1 MSITTGSANS
11 ARYVDFDEYVDLKL
25 QKTRSSIKSTDLLV
39 ALAGVAAMFLGYLL
53 TFVVLDQWVIPGGFG
68 VAFRWLLLL
77 TLVAATVA
85 WLVMKVGLPYMRS
98 VNRLYAARE
107 IEKADPSLK
116 SSLLNLVDLR
126 AAGREINASVMKTL
140 ERQAAVQLQQV
151 DVTQVVDHRPLMRTA
166 SVLLAV
172 IVLFCVYA
180 LLSPKD
186 ISNSIWRGL
195 LPGKDVKLA
204 TSTEILNVLPGDVTV
219 VARTPSSRV
228 EIIADLGG
236 VIPEKIFVHYTT
248 SDGKFRDEPVELRA
262 DAEGQTRFKGVLVGE
277 TGQGLLQDVTYVV
290 RAGDAESKTYRITV
304 EQPPSAT
311 PDKVRLEFPGY
322 MKLEPTEQAGGQIE
336 SWEGVKATLTAHTNI
351 PVKSAS
357 IQFLD
362 EPTAAP
368 LGDDL
373 PMTVSSDGR
382 HLDAKWTLAFRSDGT
397 SYSKHYRIQCKTAS
411 GAEDPAPIVYGIA
424 IRPDLPPEIA
434 LLEPVRD
441 LEAPANATIPLLIQA
456 RDPDFELSHI
466 NLHVEKLGQSILKD
480 SLSDTKQS
488 RVLLKHDLA
497 LDRLA
502 LNTGDV
508 IEFWVE
514 AFDNKQPRSNRRN
527 TPRLKVTIIEPISDK
542 AAKKQLADDRQQRDQ
557 RMAEAQQDQ
566 NDEGRPGQ
574 PPQQEVAANDPPRD
588 PMPNEPPDRDPM
600 PRDNAQPSKDET
612 SGKDGKSGA
621 DGQGNSPPKEK
632 SPRDPNSNS
641 KPSETADGSGDNKT
655 GDNKTKDGTKPP
667 SDAPKQDR
675 PKTDGTKQAGSQ
687 DGTNS
692 RQSEQ
697 PTPLSPDGAD
707 DEKVIE
713 KLVNNRKN
721 REDSKS
727 KDRKPDQAVQDAN
740 GSKEPTSNGDSPKS
754 DMPPEN
760 EPDPKS
766 KDTKP
771 GENSTEQKSSKPN
784 ATKDSKTPSN
794 DEPTTGDAPK
804 EPLPKPGDAPKPS
817 DSSVKPSPEKPARDQ
832 DKSDKPDSPK
842 KNQPN
847 KDRTNS
853 EQTQPKEP
861 MPGEAPAKPDE
872 PDKNGPGTKDASKP
886 SDSPAKQNENKGP
899 QGADT
904 PKNDTADEAAA
915 PDKNKPD
922 ASNSDKS
929 KPNEKTPGK
938 SPNDKRPGAEDKP
951 DPNAPPSK
959 DTKKQ
964 PGETG
969 QNAPREPA
977 PKSPDAKPEPG
988 DGKNKGPAKPQPD
1001 PKTKPTPQPGD
1012 APQPDSKDK
1021 PNTRPGDPKP
1031 EDAPA
1036 TNDATPPKAGDK
1048 KTSKQPQPG
1057 KQPNAA
1063 PNEQPPSEPG
1073 DKPPASK
1080 SPKKEQDSPTA
1091 DEKQAPANKKDQ
1103 KTNDSNNDGETGGD
1117 KPDQTGKPSPQKGP
1131 GEAGKQPGKQQPK
1144 DSSSKPS
1151 EDKQQ
1156 PGQGSKP
1163 GKNGKPGDASDSK
1176 PSDGKS
1182 SSNSGKPGET
1192 GKPSADSSK
1201 PGDGN
1206 GGKEPA
1212 DNQADKNKA
1221 DKPAGPESDKAP
1233 SKPDDQPGQG
1243 DKPGDKPGDKGAG
1256 KSAESQ
1262 DGGKSPGGKPS
1273 GKSGKGSSQP
1283 GKMSG
1288 QGGGSAT
1295 PGKGGELPDA
1305 GSNDEAAALE
1315 EEAANL
1321 EYNKQ
1326 ATELVLKRLQKELER
1341 GDVDPELLEQLGWT
1355 EAEMKRFA
1363 ERLGKHLEKSNAIEE
1378 TPESAARR
1386 EQFEEMLKTLDLKKG
1401 GTKRTGENSPQRD
1414 VNQIESRRT
1423 NVPPTYKK
1431 AFEQFTKDLNRQKQS
1446 KPAGS
1451 SK

>member
-1 MSITTGSANS
+1 MSTTTGSANS

-85 WLVMKVGLPYMRS
+85 WLVVKVGLPYMRT

-126 AAGREINASVMKTL
+126 AAGREINASVMKSL

-151 DVTQVVDHRPLMRTA
+151 DVTQVVDHRPLMKTA

-172 IVLFCVYA
+172 IVVFCIYA

-195 LPGKDVKLA
+195 LPAANVELA

-290 RAGDAESKTYRITV
+290 RAGDAESKLFRITV

-311 PDKVRLEFPGY
+311 PDKVRYEFPSY
-322 MKLEPTEQAGGQIE
+322 MKLEPTEQPGGQID

-411 GAEDPAPIVYGIA
+411 GAEDPAPIVYGIT
-424 IRPDLPPEIA
+424 IRPDLAPEVA

-488 RVLLKHDLA
+488 RALLKHDLA

-527 TPRLKVTIIEPISDK
+527 TPRLKITIVEPISDK
-542 AAKKQLADDRQQRDQ
+542 EARKQLAEDQKQRDQ
-557 RMAEAQQDQ
+557 RLAEAQQEQ
-566 NDEGRPGQ
+566 NHDGRPDQ
-574 PPQQEVAANDPPRD
+574 PPQEVGANEPPRD
-588 PMPNEPPDRDPM
+588 PMPNEQPERDPM
-600 PRDNAQPSKDET
+600 PRDNGQSNKDET
-612 SGKDGKSGA
+612 SGKDGQQRA
-621 DGQGNSPPKEK
+621 DGQGKGSPNEK
-632 SPRDPNSNS
+632 SPRDPNSSS
-641 KPSETADGSGDNKT
+641 KPSESTDSS
-655 GDNKTKDGTKPP
+655 GDNKTKDGTKDGSKPAK
-667 SDAPKQDR
+667 DAPKNDGS
-675 PKTDGTKQAGSQ
+675 KTDGSKSDGSK
-687 DGTNS
+687 DGANS
-692 RQSEQ
+692 RQNE
-697 PTPLSPDGAD
+697 PPMPLSPDGAD

-721 REDSKS
+721 RDDSKPN
-727 KDRKPDQAVQDAN
+727 DRKPDQSNPDAN
-740 GSKEPTSNGDSPKS
+740 GAKEPMSNDDSPKS
-754 DMPPEN
+754 DMPPQN

-766 KDTKP
+766 KDTPP
-771 GENSTEQKSSKPN
+771 GENTAEQKPPKPN
-784 ATKDSKTPSN
+784 ATKNSKTPSN
-794 DEPTTGDAPK
+794 DEPSTGNDPK
-804 EPLPKPGDAPKPS
+804 EPMPKPGESPKPS
-817 DSSVKPSPEKPARDQ
+817 DSNAKPSPENTNPDQ
-832 DKSDKPDSPK
+832 PKPDKTS
-842 KNQPN
+842 PN
-847 KDRTNS
+847 KPTKERTNPDS
-853 EQTQPKEP
+853 TQPKEP
-861 MPGEAPAKPDE
+861 MPGEAPAKTEGE
-872 PDKNGPGTKDASKP
+872 PDKNGPGTKDEPKP
-886 SDSPAKQNENKGP
+886 GDSSAKKSENKGP

-904 PKNDTADEAAA
+904 PKNETADKPPMPADKSDMPDEATS
-915 PDKNKPD
+915 PDKNK
-922 ASNSDKS
+922 SDVS

-938 SPNDKRPGAEDKP
+938 SPDDKRPGAEEKP
-951 DPNAPPSK
+951 DPNGPPSK
-959 DTKKQ
+959 NNDKKQ
-964 PGETG
+964 PGEADP
-969 QNAPREPA
+969 NAPREPA
-977 PKSPDAKPEPG
+977 PESPDAKPEPG

-1001 PKTKPTPQPGD
+1001 PKSKPTPEKNAD
-1012 APQPDSKDK
+1012 APRDPQDK

-1031 EDAPA
+1031 EESPA
-1036 TNDATPPKAGDK
+1036 TNDSTPPKPGDNKSNK
-1048 KTSKQPQPG
+1048 KPQPG
-1057 KQPNAA
+1057 KQPNDA
-1063 PNEQPPSEPG
+1063 PQDQPSEASE
-1073 DKPPASK
+1073 KPPANKPS
-1080 SPKKEQDSPTA
+1080 KKEPDSPTA
-1091 DEKQAPANKKDQ
+1091 NENQPPANKKNQ
-1103 KTNDSNNDGETGGD
+1103 KTNDSNNGGETGGE

-1131 GEAGKQPGKQQPK
+1131 GEAGKQPGSQQQK
-1144 DSSSKPS
+1144 DSNSKPS

-1156 PGQGSKP
+1156 PEQGSKP
-1163 GKNGKPGDASDSK
+1163 GKNGKPGAPSDSK
-1176 PSDGKS
+1176 PSDGKPS
-1182 SSNSGKPGET
+1182 SDSGKPGEN
-1192 GKPSADSSK
+1192 GKPSEDSSPPSADK
-1201 PGDGN
+1201 GSDQ
-1206 GGKEPA
+1206 PA
-1212 DNQADKNKA
+1212 DNKDDKDKA
-1221 DKPAGPESDKAP
+1221 DKPAGPESDKAS
-1233 SKPDDQPGQG
+1233 SKPDNQPGQG
-1243 DKPGDKPGDKGAG
+1243 DKPGDKGAG
-1256 KSAESQ
+1256 KGSESK
-1262 DGGKSPGGKPS
+1262 DGGKSPGGKPA

-1283 GKMSG
+1283 GKMPA

-1305 GSNDEAAALE
+1305 GSGDAPALE

-1363 ERLGKHLEKSNAIEE
+1363 ERLGKHLEKTNATEE

-1401 GTKRTGENSPQRD
+1401 GARRTGENSPQRE

-1446 KPAGS
+1446 KPAAP